1 MNLIV
6 PILYGAVAVG
16 LFAPKLYRGAFL
28 ALMGWVF
35 CVMMW
40 DCIRH

>member
-16 LFAPKLYRGAFL
+16 LFAPKITRGTMA
-28 ALMGWVF
+28 ALMAWVF
-35 CVMMW
+35 CVVMW
-40 DCIRH
+40 HYVRN